1 MRIPLPK
8 WAVWA
13 TLAASTLIARADS
26 FNFLISTGST
36 NTTPGSTFSVTGT
49 LTGTPD
55 ATIPNAFDIT
65 GITGSGPGYT
75 FTGIVPP
82 GANSSINYDDLLFP
96 NSPNALVDSA
106 GILLDLTSPIG
117 VSLGHVYDNNGYHV
131 DIFDPNDPVD
141 ITPFAIDTF
150 SITGVTGVASATPE
164 PSTLILIGTGALGLL
179 GGLRRRYVRF

>member
-1 MRIPLPK
+1 MRTPLPK
-8 WAVWA
+8 LAVWA
-13 TLAASTLIARADS
+13 ALAASTLIVRADT

-36 NTTPGSTFSVTGT
+36 STTPGSTFSVTGT

-55 ATIPNAFDIT
+55 SSIAGAFDIT

-82 GANSSINYDDLLFP
+82 GANSTITYDNLLFP
-96 NSPNALVDSA
+96 GNANALLDSA

-131 DIFDPNDPVD
+131 DIFDPNDPGD
-141 ITPFAIDTF
+141 ITPFTIETF
-150 SITGVTGVASATPE
+150 TITGALGATPE
-164 PSTLILIGTGALGLL
+164 PSTLLLIGTGALGLF
-179 GGLRRRYVRF
+179 GGLRRRYVRS